1 MTAKCFNINFFHMS
15 DAEVPAKTGKK
26 DFVHL
31 HLHSDYS
38 LLNSAIQLKPLAAKL
53 KEAGQSACALT
64 DYGNLFGAVSFFNEM
79 RNAGIKPII
88 GYDAYLVAGSRHDRS
103 NMSVGTG
110 RPYYNLVLLAMDQRG
125 FKNLIKLASLAY
137 TEGFHHRP
145 RIDAEILGEYAEG
158 ILGISSLRG
167 GPVAHFLDLGD
178 ENSASSWAGRL
189 RDIFSVERFYLEV
202 IPPSTSRESEIVR
215 KIAGLAERH
224 AIPLLATNDVHYL
237 EPEDAYA
244 YEAAKCIG
252 EGRTLYGDW
261 RKHVDTQRH
270 LATAEEMWAKLGKEL
285 PKALWQTLE
294 VAEMCEVDIPQGD
307 GVRQLPKF
315 PIPPELGPI
324 DTDSYFERVV
334 WESFEER
341 KRTDWD
347 PMIALGLL
355 KHPIEDY
362 EARLKREI
370 EVIERMGFSGYF
382 LIVWDFIKFAR
393 EKNIPVGP
401 GRGSAAGSLTAFCLR
416 ITDVDPL
423 QYDLLFERFLNPERI
438 SMPDIDIDFCIRGR
452 AEVIDHVVNL
462 YGRGSV
468 CQIITFATLAS
479 KAVIKDVG
487 RVLGLTPQEADKIA
501 KLIPP
506 PHRGRNVSISEALEK
521 VPELRALIA
530 SDPKAKEVVELSLK
544 LENASRHTSVHAA
557 GVVISPKPLDE
568 LIPIAVSEKDE
579 LTSQYPM
586 GDLEKVGMLKMDFLG
601 LTTLTVINDCLDLI
615 RQKLGIEIDWGKV
628 PTNDEK
634 ALKLFAEGRTEAIFQ
649 FESSG
654 MQEICR
660 KMGPKDIED
669 LSALNALYRPGPLD
683 GGVIDEF
690 IDGYKGKKKIEYLL
704 PDMEEILGAT
714 YGVAVYQEQIMHLAQ
729 KLAGYSLG
737 EADLM
742 RRAMSKK
749 NIAEMNAHRDRF
761 IEGAAANGIDRK
773 LAEDIF
779 HRISKFADYGF
790 NRSHSMAYAILA
802 FRTAYLKA
810 HFPAYFYASVLTH
823 EAQDSEKIYKYTAEL
838 KSMGLELLPP
848 DINESDESFTP
859 VDNSVRFG
867 LTAIKGL
874 GASSI
879 RPIIDERSKGKFRS
893 LSDLCKRVPAGNL
906 NRRAL
911 ESLVSSGALDS
922 LNTGGY
928 SVAAWRSML
937 FSSIESALR
946 AGQRANED
954 RSRGQSALFR
964 DDDID
969 RIEGPEIKQ
978 ARPWT
983 LSEMAERERGALG
996 FYLSSHPLDGFREL
1010 LETKN
1015 VKMIAEALKM
1025 PSGTQVSVAGNIGG
1039 LQIRTSRQ
1047 GNRFANFRL
1056 EDRSG
1061 TIKCAVLGGNFEKLM
1076 AKLPNSGSHVVEGRV
1091 EISEGQEPS
1100 FKVTEI
1106 RSIEEVLLASARRLR
1121 IKLPYESINDAAVE
1135 QLLSAISRTRGNC
1148 ALDLIVIDKD
1158 LNIRLAVDSMQI
1170 RPDLEMKH
1178 RIESLGY
1185 EVEAVA

>member
-1 MTAKCFNINFFHMS
+1 MS
-15 DAEVPAKTGKK
+15 DADEPVKKGKK

-53 KEAGQSACALT
+53 NEIGQSACALT

-79 RNAGIKPII
+79 KKAGIKPVI
-88 GYDAYLVAGSRHDRS
+88 GYDAFLASGSRFDRS
-103 NMSVGTG
+103 SMSVGHG
-110 RPYYNLVLLAMDQRG
+110 RPHYNMVLLAMNQRG
-125 FKNLIKLASLAY
+125 FQNLIKLASLAY

-145 RIDAEILGEYAEG
+145 RIDLEILGEYAEG
-158 ILGISSLRG
+158 IIGISSLRG
-167 GPVAHFLDLGD
+167 GPVSHFLDLGD
-178 ENSASSWAGRL
+178 ESSAASWTGRL
-189 RDIFSVERFYLEV
+189 REMFSENRFFLEV
-202 IPPSTSRESEIVR
+202 IPPSGSKEAESVR
-215 KIAGLAERH
+215 KIADLAEKQ
-224 AIPLLATNDVHYL
+224 AVPLLATNDVHYL
-237 EPEDAYA
+237 EREDAYA
-244 YEAAKCIG
+244 YEVAKCIG

-261 RKHVDTQRH
+261 RKDVDTERH
-270 LATAEEMWAKLGKEL
+270 LATAEEMWAKLGKDL
-285 PKALWQTLE
+285 PTALYKTLE

-307 GVRQLPKF
+307 DVRQLPKF
-315 PIPPELGPI
+315 PIPPELGQM
-324 DTDSYFERVV
+324 DTDQYFEKVV

-341 KRTDWD
+341 KRTDWE

-355 KHPIEDY
+355 KNRIEDY
-362 EARLKREI
+362 EARLKHEI
-370 EVIERMGFSGYF
+370 EVIERMGFAGYF

-393 EKNIPVGP
+393 EKSIPVGP

-462 YGRGSV
+462 YGRRSV

-487 RVLGLTPQEADKIA
+487 RVLGLTPQEADRIA

-506 PHRGRNVSISEALEK
+506 PYRGRNISISEALAK
-521 VPELRALIA
+521 VPELKALIA
-530 SDPKAKEVVELSLK
+530 SDQKAKEVVELSLK

-568 LIPIAVSEKDE
+568 LIPIAVSDKDE

-601 LTTLTVINDCLDLI
+601 LTTLTVINDCLELI
-615 RQKLGIEIDWGKV
+615 RQKLGIEIDWGKI

-634 ALKLFAEGRTEAIFQ
+634 ALRLFAEGRTEAIFQ

-660 KMGPKDIED
+660 KMGPKDLED

-683 GGVIDEF
+683 GGMIDDF
-690 IDGYKGKKKIEYLL
+690 IDRYKGKKKVEYLL
-704 PDMEEILGAT
+704 PEMEEILGST
-714 YGVAVYQEQIMHLAQ
+714 FGVPVYQEQIMHLAQ

-742 RRAMSKK
+742 RRAMGKK
-749 NIAEMNAHRDRF
+749 KIEEMNAHRDRF
-761 IEGAAANGIDRK
+761 VEGAAANGIERK

-779 HRISKFADYGF
+779 KRMSKFADYGF

-810 HFPAYFYASVLTH
+810 HFPAFFYASVLTH

-859 VDNSVRFG
+859 IDNSVRFG

-911 ESLVSSGALDS
+911 ESLISSGALDS
-922 LNTGGY
+922 LNSKGH

-937 FSSIESALR
+937 FSSIETALR

-969 RIEGPEIKQ
+969 QLEEPNTKQ
-978 ARPWT
+978 VQPWT
-983 LSEMAERERGALG
+983 LSEMAERERAALG

-1010 LETKN
+1010 LESQN
-1015 VKMIAEALKM
+1015 VIMIVDAIKM
-1025 PSGTQVSVAGNIGG
+1025 PSGSQVSLAGNIGG
-1039 LQIRTSRQ
+1039 LQIRTSKQ

-1061 TIKCAVLGGNFEKLM
+1061 TIKCAVLGGNFEKLIT
-1076 AKLPNSGSHVVEGRV
+1076 KLPNSGSHIVEGRIEV
-1091 EISEGQEPS
+1091 SEGQEPS
-1100 FKVTEI
+1100 FKVSEI
-1106 RSIEEVLLASARRLR
+1106 RSIDDVLLSSARRLQ

-1135 QLLSAISRTRGNC
+1135 GLLSAISGTRGDC
-1148 ALDLIVIDKD
+1148 ALDLIVFDKD
-1158 LNIRLAVDSMQI
+1158 LRVRLAVDSMKI
-1170 RPDLEMKH
+1170 RPDIQMKR
-1178 RIESLGY
+1178 RIEDLGF
-1185 EVEAVA
+1185 EVVAVA